1 MNVIYI
7 LTIVLIISLHM
18 LLYKKEEKQNF
29 FSWLIVTI
37 GLFFCYNIC
46 ICVIISFVKIKSTL
60 VTLSIINCIT
70 IFLLG
75 LKIYKDKKIQKYNI
89 NKMDII

>member
-37 GLFFCYNIC
+37 GLFF
-46 ICVIISFVKIKSTL
+46 VIIFVY
-60 VTLSIINCIT
+60 V
-70 IFLLG
+70 
-75 LKIYKDKKIQKYNI
+75 
-89 NKMDII
+89 